1 MRGEKVGG
9 RTSGREHCKGPLCGG
24 SAGRQGVR
32 ADRCG
37 GGGSLPDWKGR
48 AEQTLWWVLTLAP
61 PSAPRGWYLRN
72 RAGSPG
78 GGGPSR

>member
-32 ADRCG
+32 ADRWG
-37 GGGSLPDWKGR
+37 GQPPRLEGQGR
-48 AEQTLWWVLTLAP
+48 ADTVVGAHPSTTL
-61 PSAPRGWYLRN
+61 
-72 RAGSPG
+72 SPQRLV
-78 GGGPSR
+78 PEE